1 MLTVIS
7 PAKRLDW
14 AARDIAMTEPR
25 FAADARMRGGW
36 PGWRG
41 V

>member
-14 AARDIAMTEPR
+14 SDRDAAMTEPC
-25 FAADARMRGGW
+25 FQDDADALA
-36 PGWRG
+36 
-41 V
+41 